1 MMKVMKQKIKKTI
14 KIILTK
20 LNFFA
25 RSRLVIGV
33 MLVEVSVVDSLVD
46 VTSEVNRF
54 VISSSTLVISSGF
67 CDSYFLISGF
77 CEFSL
82 LKSSI

>member
-67 CDSYFLISGF
+67 CVAAS
-77 CEFSL
+77 
-82 LKSSI
+82 